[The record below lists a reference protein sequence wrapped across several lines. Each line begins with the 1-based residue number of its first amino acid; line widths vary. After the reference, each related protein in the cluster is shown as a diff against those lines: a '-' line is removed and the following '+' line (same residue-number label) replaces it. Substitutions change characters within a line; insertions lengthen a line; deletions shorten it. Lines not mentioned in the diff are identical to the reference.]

1 MLNILIAPARF
12 KGSLSALEAAISLE
26 QGVKKVFP
34 QSNIEIFPLA
44 DGGEGTVPTLIRS
57 LGGQT
62 IQCKVTGPLGQK
74 VKASLGLVEI
84 EGNKAAVLEMAAA
97 SGLTLV
103 PLPKRS
109 PLNTTTYGTGEL
121 ILKAVQLGVSQVFL
135 GLGDS
140 ATCDGGVGALQALG
154 VSFQDKNGKEV
165 GFGGKE
171 LLRVAN
177 IEESR
182 LSAQLR
188 QIPFTLLTDVDNL
201 LLGKEGAA
209 PVFAPQKGATPS
221 EVKLLEKG
229 LNHLAQ
235 LILKETGKDIA
246 KIKGG
251 GAAGGLGAGLAAFLK
266 VTFQPGAE
274 FILRISSL
282 SKKLKG
288 YDLIITGEGSFD
300 QQSLRGKAPYT
311 LLRKVRPLQKK
322 VWLIAGKISLPLS
335 EIRKLG
341 VTQYLSLSRM
351 ASSKEAALKQ
361 AAKLLELAPQQ
372 LYASINNQAKP

>member
-12 KGSLSALEAAISLE
+12 KGSLSASEAAISLE
-26 QGVKKVFP
+26 RGVKRVFP
-34 QSNIEIFPLA
+34 QSNIETFPLA
-44 DGGEGTVPTLIRS
+44 DGGEGTVTALVHS

-62 IQCKVTGPLGQK
+62 IQHKVTGPLGQK

-84 EGNKAAVLEMAAA
+84 KEGKAAVLEMAAA

-103 PLPKRS
+103 PLEKRN
-109 PLNTTTYGTGEL
+109 PLHTTTYGTGEL
-121 ILKAVQLGVSQVFL
+121 ILKAVQHGVDQVFL

-154 VSFQDKNGKEV
+154 ISFQDENGKEV

-171 LLRVAN
+171 LLKIAAIN
-177 IEESR
+177 KSK
-182 LSAQLR
+182 LSAQLE
-188 QIPFTLLTDVDNL
+188 QTPLTLLTDVDNL

-209 PVFAPQKGATPS
+209 PVFAPQKGARPS
-221 EVKLLEKG
+221 EVKVLEKG

-235 LILKETGKDIA
+235 LLLKETGKDLT

-274 FILRISSL
+274 FILQISSL
-282 SKKLKG
+282 SKKLKK
-288 YDLIITGEGSFD
+288 YDLIVTGEGSFD

-311 LLRKVRPLQKK
+311 LLRMAQPLKKK
-322 VWLIAGKISLPLS
+322 VWLVAGRIDCPFSKMK
-335 EIRKLG
+335 KLG
-341 VTQYLSLSRM
+341 VNQSLSLNEI
-351 ASSKEAALKQ
+351 APSKEAAFKQ
-361 AAKLLELAPQQ
+361 AAKLLELAPQK
-372 LYASINNQAKP
+372 LSPSTNQ